1 MINVRLKIRTT
12 LVRTTIMSHDYDDAQ
27 LTWNKVDPEMGY
39 KGLIGAKNCKIYNL
53 SQKKS

>member
-39 KGLIGAKNCKIYNL
+39 KGFIGAKNCKIYNL